1 MEKRRISKDLWC
13 YVGDF
18 NAIRLVKE
26 RYGRGFVKVEWCSL
40 PLFGRRITWV
50 QLNGKCII
58 FLDRVLVSHN
68 WKAEWGIG

>member
-1 MEKRRISKDLWC
+1 MGAVLS
-13 YVGDF
+13 
-18 NAIRLVKE
+18 RLSGTVVKE
-26 RYGRGFVKVEWCSL
+26 DLQHFNLFIQMLGLTDL